1 MKQFKSVFKFE
12 FMTHIRSKS
21 FIAITLIG
29 MAVCFIM
36 SFLPTFFSDVGSAI
50 GGSEDVK
57 AKAVLVKFNED
68 GFSDETSVDSEMA
81 FLSETFKD
89 YDFEKSNLSVNDMRE
104 EVKTGNNNYAI
115 VYESRNE
122 VKFII
127 EKVSLDDR
135 FVRNI
140 TSALNTKAKLEIM
153 NTYGIGNE
161 EALDLLHAEDYI
173 VTSVDIT
180 TSDQT
185 ESFWYTYIL
194 LFALYMAIMM
204 YGQMIAQNVASEKG
218 TRAMEMLITS
228 AKPTSLMFGKVIAG
242 ACAGFVQLFLIF
254 GTAFVS
260 YSYSDVSSGGIVSK
274 MIGMPMDVLI
284 YVFVFFV
291 LGFLF
296 YAFIYAALG
305 SLANRVE
312 DISMLI
318 TPITMVYVIAFI
330 LCMFSMS
337 SGNVDS
343 TLMIVCSYI
352 PFTSPMVLFVRIT
365 MGNIIMP
372 EIIIGIAI
380 LTAFVFAIGVLA
392 SKIYK
397 MGVTMY
403 GNAPKFKDILKL
415 RKKNNI

>member
-1 MKQFKSVFKFE
+1 MRQFKSVFKFE
-12 FMTHIRSKS
+12 FMTHICSKS
-21 FIAITLIG
+21 FIAITVIG

-36 SFLPTFFSDVGSAI
+36 SFLPTFFSDIGSAI

-57 AKAVLVKFNED
+57 SLPVLVMFNQENFIDED
-68 GFSDETSVDSEMA
+68 DENSEIMFLENA
-81 FLSETFKD
+81 FED
-89 YDFEKSNLSVNDMRE
+89 YDFMRTELSMSEIRENIKSGE
-104 EVKTGNNNYAI
+104 NNYAI
-115 VYESRNE
+115 IFDSNE
-122 VKFII
+122 EIKFIV
-127 EKVSLDDR
+127 EKVSIDDR
-135 FVRNI
+135 FIRNI
-140 TSALNTKAKLEIM
+140 TSALNTKAKLQIM
-153 NTYGIGNE
+153 NTYGIENE
-161 EALDLLHAEDYI
+161 QALNLLNSNEYI
-173 VTSVDIT
+173 KTTVDIT

-242 ACAGFVQLFLIF
+242 ALAGFLQLFLIF
-254 GTAFVS
+254 GTAFIS
-260 YSYSDVSSGGIVSK
+260 YTNSDISSGGIVSK
-274 MIGMPMDVLI
+274 MIGMPMDVLV
-284 YVFVFFV
+284 YVFIFFV

-318 TPITMVYVIAFI
+318 TPITMVYVLAFV
-330 LCMFSMS
+330 LCMFSMA

-343 TLMIVCSYI
+343 ALMKVCSYV

-365 MGNIIMP
+365 MGNILMP
-372 EIIIGIAI
+372 EIVVGIVI
-380 LTAFVFAIGVLA
+380 LVAFVFAVGLLA

-403 GNAPKFKDILKL
+403 GNTPKFKDILKL
-415 RKKNNI
+415 RKAKKI